1 MEVKDDVSKEIKTK
15 TKNAF
20 REATMFF
27 GFDGIE
33 LRKPKPG
40 RKSPT

>member
-1 MEVKDDVSKEIKTK
+1 MRIEMKVKDDVTKEIKTK

-27 GFDGIE
+27 RFEGIE
-33 LRKPKPG
+33 L
-40 RKSPT
+40 S